1 MGRGI
6 TPAAAALS
14 TPPSRARLLGGQAW
28 GRRPLEPPKRL
39 RATGLTGA
47 AARHVVAAQILRE
60 GHRHTNQPRQRRPRA
75 SPQGRREKGAGGWT
89 AQRGW
94 IRPTRALYGRRA
106 IAGPVTCCRATAA
119 GRAGAWTWVTEVPMG
134 AGEGSQQERG
144 QHLSHPRAAAVMIVL
159 NAHREAAVAW
169 RSGCMRGA
177 GRRVLRSHGQHQQ
190 EGVRRPRQHGGVGA
204 ACPASGY
211 SL

>member
-1 MGRGI
+1 
-6 TPAAAALS
+6 
-14 TPPSRARLLGGQAW
+14 
-28 GRRPLEPPKRL
+28 
-39 RATGLTGA
+39 
-47 AARHVVAAQILRE
+47 
-60 GHRHTNQPRQRRPRA
+60 
-75 SPQGRREKGAGGWT
+75 
-89 AQRGW
+89 
-94 IRPTRALYGRRA
+94 
-106 IAGPVTCCRATAA
+106 
-119 GRAGAWTWVTEVPMG
+119 MG